1 MRLVALLLRRHR
13 VALLA
18 WTLSLLALVAA
29 TVPAYE
35 ATYPGL
41 AARSVIVEQ
50 MRADQGS
57 RVLYGELGADGTY
70 GQLFA
75 WETGTYVLLLVA
87 VAAILLGIAL
97 TRGEEDAG
105 RVELVRS
112 VGVEPGAPVRA
123 ALLVLS
129 GFCVVVG
136 AGTAGI
142 LLAQHDPVELSATGA
157 WGFAALT
164 VVVGWTFG
172 LIAVLSAQLRGDAS
186 GARSLAFL
194 VLGMAFATRA
204 IADAAASGRLGW
216 LNWLSPLGWK
226 AVLAPWDGDRT
237 WTLIPM
243 LVVPLGLA
251 FVVLVTVTRREVG
264 GALLGGTKGSAR
276 RLRVRTVEGWSGVQ
290 ARGALLGWT
299 VGVLGVAVLFGS
311 MAEGL
316 SGTMEQDPTMRD
328 LLQQMGVDLGSPMEA
343 YFSLL
348 GGMVAVT
355 AMIGAV
361 SLVLR
366 WRGEE
371 VSGRLVHELAVG
383 TPRWRSLLARAAVAG
398 VAGVLWLAA
407 GGAAMGVLGRVLL
420 GEGSGDPV
428 GAALRGT
435 LGEAP
440 GLLAAVGIST
450 LLCAVAPRVAVLG
463 SWLVVGWCAF
473 VLWFGQLVSLP
484 EPLLEATV
492 LGHSGALSLVA
503 LGLLAAVTLAA
514 GAALV
519 GRRDLR
525 LG

>member
-226 AVLAPWDGDRT
+226 GVLGPWDQDRV
-237 WTLIPM
+237 WTLVPM
-243 LVVPLGLA
+243 LMVPFALA
-251 FVVLVTVTRREVG
+251 GVVLVAVRRREVG
-264 GALLGGTKGSAR
+264 GALLRGAGSSAR
-276 RLRVRTVEGWSGVQ
+276 RARVRSVEGWS
-290 ARGALLGWT
+290 ALLSRGALVGWT

-311 MAEGL
+311 MAQGL
-316 SGTMEQDPTMRD
+316 SGTLEQDASMRD
-328 LLQQMGVDLGSPMEA
+328 LLQQMGVDLASPEQA

-348 GGMVAVT
+348 GSMVAVT
-355 AMIGAV
+355 ALVGAV

-366 WRGEE
+366 WRAEE

-383 TPRWRSLLARAAVAG
+383 TARWRSLLARSAVAAVAG
-398 VAGVLWLAA
+398 VAWLAL
-407 GGAAMGVLGRVLL
+407 GGLAMGLLGRMLL
-420 GEGSGDPV
+420 EGADPM

-435 LGEAP
+435 IGEAP
-440 GLLAAVGIST
+440 GLVAVVGLVT
-450 LLCAVAPRVAVLG
+450 LLCAVAPRVAVVG
-463 SWLVVGWCAF
+463 SWLLVGWSAF
-473 VLWFGQLVSLP
+473 VLWFGQLVDLP
-484 EPLLEATV
+484 EVLLEATA
-492 LGHSGALSLVA
+492 LGHTGALSLGVLAA
-503 LGLLAAVTLAA
+503 LGAVTLAA
-514 GAALV
+514 GAAVV